1 MFTHGGY
8 IKCYTICAFMLNH
21 IYYIVY
27 HNWSRYM
34 SLLIY
39 YSQVLMNTRM
49 FTLLWINKYRMYN
62 NIIPQIFHFIWIF
75 LICFHNCSFGDRRKR
90 ERENWKYVRTCALRA
105 LVVTNT
111 EKTFR
116 TDRDRIHQTITALW
130 NFLNLAKPLSTRKT
144 KFTRIVLI

>member
-1 MFTHGGY
+1 
-8 IKCYTICAFMLNH
+8 
-21 IYYIVY
+21 
-27 HNWSRYM
+27 M

-90 ERENWKYVRTCALRA
+90 ERENWKYVRTCVLRA

-116 TDRDRIHQTITALW
+116 TDRDRIHQTISALW

-144 KFTRIVLI
+144 KFTRIVLILTRSITRVYQIIGKLSSLNRHHVSILKYNYG

>member
-1 MFTHGGY
+1 LFTHGGY

-21 IYYIVY
+21 MYYIVY

-39 YSQVLMNTRM
+39 YSQVLMNTRI
-49 FTLLWINKYRMYN
+49 FTLLWINKHRMYN
-62 NIIPQIFHFIWIF
+62 NIIPQIFHFIQIF

-90 ERENWKYVRTCALRA
+90 ERENWKYVQTCVLRA

-111 EKTFR
+111 EKRFGQIGTEFTKLLQLCETSLISR
-116 TDRDRIHQTITALW
+116 NRYQLG
-130 NFLNLAKPLSTRKT
+130 KLSS
-144 KFTRIVLI
+144 LG

>member
-27 HNWSRYM
+27 HNWSLYM

-49 FTLLWINKYRMYN
+49 FTLLWINKYRIYN

-75 LICFHNCSFGDRRKR
+75 LIYFHNCSFGDRRKR

-111 EKTFR
+111 EKRFGQIGTEFTKLLQLCETSLISR
-116 TDRDRIHQTITALW
+116 NRYQLG
-130 NFLNLAKPLSTRKT
+130 KLSS
-144 KFTRIVLI
+144 LG

>member
-27 HNWSRYM
+27 HNWSLYM

-49 FTLLWINKYRMYN
+49 FILLWINKYRIYN
-62 NIIPQIFHFIWIF
+62 NIIPQIFHCIRVF

-111 EKTFR
+111 EKRFGQIGTEFTKLLQLCETSLISR
-116 TDRDRIHQTITALW
+116 NRYQLG
-130 NFLNLAKPLSTRKT
+130 KLSS
-144 KFTRIVLI
+144 LG

>member
-1 MFTHGGY
+1 LFTHGGY

-21 IYYIVY
+21 IYYNVY
-27 HNWSRYM
+27 HNWSLYM

-75 LICFHNCSFGDRRKR
+75 LICFHNCSFAIEER
-90 ERENWKYVRTCALRA
+90 EREGELKI
-105 LVVTNT
+105 
-111 EKTFR
+111 R
-116 TDRDRIHQTITALW
+116 TDVRIACSGCNKHRENISDRYGPNSPNYYSFVKLPWSRETAI
-130 NFLNLAKPLSTRKT
+130 N
-144 KFTRIVLI
+144 